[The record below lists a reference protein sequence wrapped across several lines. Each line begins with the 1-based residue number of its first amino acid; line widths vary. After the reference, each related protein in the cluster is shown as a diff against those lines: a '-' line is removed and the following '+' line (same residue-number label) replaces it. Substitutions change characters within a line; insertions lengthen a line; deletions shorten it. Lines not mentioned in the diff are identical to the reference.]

1 MALSATEI
9 QDQNRS
15 EVPTQTVTN
24 TGIGNIIS
32 KCCNTGQPLTI
43 PQWSTLNEFYG
54 ILAQESLGVKN
65 GRDFYLKY
73 YGLGVRGSNT
83 VGQDSRGVD
92 IVKVNQHQ
100 PIDANLFVPIPLL
113 GRTLDQD
120 IDNITRANYRMR
132 VVENIDGVDCVFYYL
147 SVIDF
152 TNYDPTQLLITR
164 DPVTGEEKPV
174 PFIPIKDSLFNPQP
188 VDFTSTGNV
197 PTSNTYQNSSAIL
210 GCSQT
215 ANMLAEIVN
224 ACLMKFKDTNYAS
237 ISELGIAYGI
247 DTQTSG
253 QISQGATI
261 QYTEVM
267 SAIFAHYIT
276 ERDGRNAN
284 NNTEIDMPIDHG
296 ASEPMLVYTNANAS
310 STSS

>member
-15 EVPTQTVTN
+15 EVPAQTVTN
-24 TGIGNIIS
+24 TGIGNMIS
-32 KCCNTGQPLTI
+32 KCCNTGQQLTI

-54 ILAQESLGVKN
+54 ILAEESLGVKN

-73 YGLGVRGSNT
+73 FGIGVRGSNAIGT
-83 VGQDSRGVD
+83 DSRGVS
-92 IVKVNQHQ
+92 IIKVNQHQ
-100 PIDANLFVPIPLL
+100 PIDANLFVPIPFLARLL
-113 GRTLDQD
+113 TEDV
-120 IDNITRANYRMR
+120 DNITRAKFRMR
-132 VVENIDGVDCVFYYL
+132 VVENIDGVDWVFYYL
-147 SVIDF
+147 KLIDF
-152 TNYDPTQLLITR
+152 TNYDPTQLLISR
-164 DPVTGEEKPV
+164 DPNTGEETPV
-174 PFIPIKDSLFNPQP
+174 KFIPVKDSLFNPQP

-210 GCSQT
+210 GCSLS
-215 ANMLAEIVN
+215 ALDLAEIVN
-224 ACLMKFKDTNYAS
+224 ACLVKFKDTNYAS
-237 ISELGIAYGI
+237 ISELALAYGI
-247 DTQTSG
+247 DTQTAG

-284 NNTEIDMPIDHG
+284 NNTVIDMPIDHG
-296 ASEPMLVYTNANAS
+296 ASEPMLVYTNANSS
-310 STSS
+310 STTA